1 MKKIVGTFEGE
12 KILEDHPNNLQD
24 TVKEFAGIDNRDLF
38 AYFEEKSR
46 EFAIE
51 IQNLQ
56 EFINPIDP
64 GSSPFSTVIR

>member
-1 MKKIVGTFEGE
+1 M
-12 KILEDHPNNLQD
+12 
-24 TVKEFAGIDNRDLF
+24 KEFAGIDNRDLF